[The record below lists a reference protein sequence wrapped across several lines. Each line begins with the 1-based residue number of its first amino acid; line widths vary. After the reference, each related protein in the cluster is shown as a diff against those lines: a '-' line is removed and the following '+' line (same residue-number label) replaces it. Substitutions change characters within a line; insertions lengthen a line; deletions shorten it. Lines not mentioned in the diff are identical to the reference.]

1 MAASTQPHLS
11 SLCISIKHV
20 RIDLGGSHF
29 WVWATAVF
37 FFIVATENEGKLC
50 REKWVDQE
58 TSHLPQ
64 EATNP
69 NLIQEDKK
77 AVQESILAQV

>member
-1 MAASTQPHLS
+1 MSFELLQY
-11 SLCISIKHV
+11 
-20 RIDLGGSHF
+20 
-29 WVWATAVF
+29 F

-50 REKWVDQE
+50 CEKWVDQE

-64 EATNP
+64 EVTNP

>member
-1 MAASTQPHLS
+1 M
-11 SLCISIKHV
+11 

-29 WVWATAVF
+29 WALSYCSI

-50 REKWVDQE
+50 HENWVDQE
-58 TSHLPQ
+58 ASHLPQ
-64 EATNP
+64 EVTNP
-69 NLIQEDKK
+69 NLIQEDQN